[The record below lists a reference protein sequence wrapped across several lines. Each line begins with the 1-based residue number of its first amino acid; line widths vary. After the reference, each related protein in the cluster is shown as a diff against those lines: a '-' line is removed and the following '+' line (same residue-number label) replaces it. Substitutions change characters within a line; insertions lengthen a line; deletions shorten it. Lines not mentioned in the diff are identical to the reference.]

1 MMKKLTGIAL
11 STMFL
16 WGCGNSPLKDTK
28 SGSSLDEEQRLPK
41 ELEEN
46 YLRLKDRIPLSE
58 KDYADSIVYREG
70 IRLKDY
76 AYIIESTVLKDSVLD
91 EQDFIPPVVG
101 QRAIIMYKDSVL
113 GIKYS
118 PSIMKEVELKT
129 GKGLMLDV
137 VIKGIGFFSGKKGI
151 LFYASGR
158 GPRFCRDCNQLR
170 LLYSLEGEEI
180 YCLYQ
185 GPYEEEA
192 IIQNGDFEAIWKEYG
207 MYQGSLSE
215 ELSLDEVLDIP
226 LVDLK

>member
-1 MMKKLTGIAL
+1 MKKLTGIAL
-11 STMFL
+11 SIMFL
-16 WGCGNSPLKDTK
+16 WGCENSPLKDTK
-28 SGSSLDEEQRLPK
+28 SASSLDEEQRLPK

-46 YLRLKDRIPLSE
+46 MLKVGELIPLSE

-70 IRLKDY
+70 IRLKEY

-91 EQDFIPPVVG
+91 DQDFIPPVVG

-129 GKGLMLDV
+129 GKGLMLDA
-137 VIKGIGFFSGKKGI
+137 VIHVIGIFPGEKGT
-151 LFYASGR
+151 LFYASGGGTR
-158 GPRFCRDCNQLR
+158 LCRDCNQLR
-170 LLYSLEGEEI
+170 LIYSLEGEEI

-185 GPYEEEA
+185 GPYEDTAIIRKGNYEA
-192 IIQNGDFEAIWKEYG
+192 IIDS
-207 MYQGSLSE
+207 YQVDNNYERDDVYLNKIF
-215 ELSLDEVLDIP
+215 DIP